1 MIDVSRSG
9 GLLPLRCATS
19 RPRPDVCVVHLAGE
33 MDMATVPVVVRYLR
47 QQAAPRPAELVLDLG
62 AVTLLAAAGVALLV
76 EVQHDD
82 LGLGGRLHLVG
93 VAGNRAVDRVLRI
106 TGLRSVLEVHDDLQ
120 ALLDA
125 LPPR

>member
-1 MIDVSRSG
+1 MIDVSRPG
-9 GLLPLRCATS
+9 GLLPLRCATT

-33 MDMATVPVVVRYLR
+33 LDMATVPVVARCL
-47 QQAAPRPAELVLDLG
+47 QHQTATRPAALVLDLG

-76 EVQHDD
+76 DVQHDHR
-82 LGLGGRLHLVG
+82 GGLHLVG

-106 TGLRSVLEVHDDLQ
+106 TGLRSAFDVHDDLP

-125 LPPR
+125 LPPPR

>member
-33 MDMATVPVVVRYLR
+33 LDMATVPVVVRYLR
-47 QQAAPRPAELVLDLG
+47 QQAADRPAELVLDLG

-76 EVQHDD
+76 DVHHDD

-93 VAGNRAVDRVLRI
+93 VAGNRAVDRMLRI
-106 TGLRSVLEVHDDLQ
+106 TGLRFVFEVHDDLQ

>member
-33 MDMATVPVVVRYLR
+33 LDMATVPVVARCL
-47 QQAAPRPAELVLDLG
+47 QHQTATRPAALVLDLG

-76 EVQHDD
+76 DVQHDHR
-82 LGLGGRLHLVG
+82 GGLHLVG
-93 VAGNRAVDRVLRI
+93 VTGNRAVDRVLRI
-106 TGLRSVLEVHDDLQ
+106 TGLGSAFDVHDDLH